1 MLELYFD
8 IGLSFQVKTSI
19 YFELHSA
26 VQGALGISHALDV
39 DGSKLREIMF
49 IFVEVGGA
57 IFREILQFGMTHE
70 SKHIRQASEEILLY
84 FLKAEKIMVC
94 ISLKL
99 SYCFPKI
106 LTQVDRSR

>member
-1 MLELYFD
+1 MLDLYFD

-49 IFVEVGGA
+49 LFVEVGGA

-84 FLKAEKIMVC
+84 FLKAEKILVC

-99 SYCFPKI
+99 S
-106 LTQVDRSR
+106 